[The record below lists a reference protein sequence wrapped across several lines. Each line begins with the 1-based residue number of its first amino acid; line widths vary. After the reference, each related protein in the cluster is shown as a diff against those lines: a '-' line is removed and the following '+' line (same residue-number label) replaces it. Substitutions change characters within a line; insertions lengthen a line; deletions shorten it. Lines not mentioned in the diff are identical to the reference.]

1 MTVPEWARETTA
13 KYHFHYLHELLR
25 YNKIR
30 YSKNK
35 PDYIASNEYFNGIVE
50 RIDTTNHLKT
60 FRDFY
65 DYLSRG
71 TTCK

>member
-1 MTVPEWARETTA
+1 
-13 KYHFHYLHELLR
+13 LLR

>member
-1 MTVPEWARETTA
+1 MCDPEKMIVPEWA
-13 KYHFHYLHELLR
+13 
-25 YNKIR
+25 
-30 YSKNK
+30 
-35 PDYIASNEYFNGIVE
+35 NEYFNGIVE

>member
-1 MTVPEWARETTA
+1 MNISTNASINTYADSDYYNHYNIEMCDPEKIIVPEWA
-13 KYHFHYLHELLR
+13 
-25 YNKIR
+25 
-30 YSKNK
+30 
-35 PDYIASNEYFNGIVE
+35 NEYFNGIVE